1 MNTVCVIGRIVGEPE
16 LRKNRANED
25 ECRTT
30 LAVSRYLRGGQ
41 PDAGVV
47 YLDVA
52 TFGEDARLVAQL
64 HEGTLIGLS
73 GRLDSDPPHSGLGV
87 LIDQLSVL

>member
-25 ECRTT
+25 ECRMT
-30 LAVSRYLRGGQ
+30 LAVARRQRNGQ

-47 YLDVA
+47 YLDVT
-52 TFGEDARLVAQL
+52 TFGVEAREVAQL
-64 HEGTLIGLS
+64 HEGTMIGLA
-73 GRLDSDPPHSGLGV
+73 GRLNSDPPHSGLGV

>member
-1 MNTVCVIGRIVGEPE
+1 MNNVNVIGRIVGEPD

-25 ECRTT
+25 ECRMT
-30 LAVSRYLRGGQ
+30 LAVARRLRDGT

-47 YLDVA
+47 YLDVT
-52 TFGEDARLVAQL
+52 TFGVEAREVAQQ

-73 GRLDSDPPHSGLGV
+73 GRLDSDPPHSGIGV
-87 LIDQLSVL
+87 LIDQLSIL

>member
-25 ECRTT
+25 VCRIT
-30 LAVSRYLRGGQ
+30 LAVPRYLRGGQ

-47 YLDVA
+47 RLDVT
-52 TFGEDARLVAQL
+52 TFGEDARLLAQL
-64 HEGTLIGLS
+64 HEGTLIGLA
-73 GRLDSDPPHSGLGV
+73 GRLDSDPPHSGIGV